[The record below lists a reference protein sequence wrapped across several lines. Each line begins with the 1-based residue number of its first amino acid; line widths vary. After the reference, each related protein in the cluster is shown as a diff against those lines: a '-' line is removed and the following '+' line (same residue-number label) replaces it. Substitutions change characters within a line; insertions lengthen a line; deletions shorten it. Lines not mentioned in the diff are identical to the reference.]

1 LRPKTLAKRVAKL
14 ALEKKAEDIVIMDVR
29 KLTSITDFFVLCS
42 ADSSVQL
49 KAIVDHIVEEL
60 AKKGIKAWHVEGYT
74 NLTWVLI
81 DYVDVVVHAFLK
93 PAREFYG
100 LERFWG
106 DAKFEYVTDDSLKA
120 KKKTNKTKKGES
132 DKDASISEG
141 ISESEN

>member
-1 LRPKTLAKRVAKL
+1 MRPKTLARKAAQL

-29 KLTSITDFFVLCS
+29 KLTNITDFFVVCS
-42 ADSSVQL
+42 AESSIQL
-49 KAIVDHIVEEL
+49 KAIVDHIVEQLE
-60 AKKGIKAWHVEGYT
+60 KKGVKAWHIEGYT

-106 DAKFEYVTDDSLKA
+106 DAKFEYITEDDVKP
-120 KKKTNKTKKGES
+120 KRKTKKG
-132 DKDASISEG
+132 KDASVSEG
-141 ISESEN
+141 ISETES

>member
-1 LRPKTLAKRVAKL
+1 MRPKTLARKAAQL

-29 KLTSITDFFVLCS
+29 KLTSITDFFVVCS
-42 ADSSVQL
+42 AESSVQL

-60 AKKGIKAWHVEGYT
+60 EKKGVKAWHVEGYT

-93 PAREFYG
+93 QAREFYG

-106 DAKFEYVTDDSLKA
+106 DAKFEYITEDEVKP
-120 KKKTNKTKKGES
+120 KRKTKKKKGDEN
-132 DKDASISEG
+132 ASVSEG
-141 ISESEN
+141 ISEG

>member
-1 LRPKTLAKRVAKL
+1 MRPKTLAKKAAQL

-29 KLTSITDFFVLCS
+29 KLTSVTDFFVICS
-42 ADSSVQL
+42 AESSVQL

-60 AKKGIKAWHVEGYT
+60 EKKGVKAWHIEGYT
-74 NLTWVLI
+74 NLSWVLI

-106 DAKFEYVTDDSLKA
+106 DAKFEYITEDSVKP
-120 KKKTNKTKKGES
+120 KTKSRKGK
-132 DKDASISEG
+132 KDASISEG
-141 ISESEN
+141 IPERKS

>member
-1 LRPKTLAKRVAKL
+1 LRPKTLAKKAAQL

-29 KLTSITDFFVLCS
+29 KLTSVTDFFVICS
-42 ADSSVQL
+42 AESSVQL

-60 AKKGIKAWHVEGYT
+60 EKKGVKAWHIEGYT
-74 NLTWVLI
+74 NLSWVLI

-106 DAKFEYVTDDSLKA
+106 DAKFEYITEDSVKP
-120 KKKTNKTKKGES
+120 KTKSRKRK
-132 DKDASISEG
+132 KDASISEG
-141 ISESEN
+141 IPERKS

>member
-1 LRPKTLAKRVAKL
+1 MRPKTLAKKAAQL

-29 KLTSITDFFVLCS
+29 KLTSVTDFFVICS
-42 ADSSVQL
+42 AESSVQL

-60 AKKGIKAWHVEGYT
+60 EKKGVKAWHIEGYT
-74 NLTWVLI
+74 NLSWVLI

-106 DAKFEYVTDDSLKA
+106 DAKFEYITEDSVKP
-120 KKKTNKTKKGES
+120 KTKSRKGK
-132 DKDASISEG
+132 KDVSISEG
-141 ISESEN
+141 IPERKS

>member
-1 LRPKTLAKRVAKL
+1 MRPKTLAKKVAQL

-29 KLTSITDFFVLCS
+29 KLTSITDFFVICS
-42 ADSSVQL
+42 ADSSIQL

-60 AKKGIKAWHVEGYT
+60 DKKGVKAWHVEGYA

-93 PAREFYG
+93 QAREFYG

-106 DAKFEYVTDDSLKA
+106 DAKFEYVTDDSFKT
-120 KKKTNKTKKGES
+120 KKKTKGGKGS
-132 DKDASISEG
+132 KDAPIGEG
-141 ISESEN
+141 ISESES

>member
-1 LRPKTLAKRVAKL
+1 MRPKTLAKKVAQL
-14 ALEKKAEDIVIMDVR
+14 ALDKKAEDIVIMDVR
-29 KLTSITDFFVLCS
+29 KLTSITDFFVVCS
-42 ADSSVQL
+42 AESSVQL

-60 AKKGIKAWHVEGYT
+60 EKKGIKAWHVEGYT

-106 DAKFEYVTDDSLKA
+106 DAKFEYITEDTVKQV
-120 KKKTNKTKKGES
+120 KKTKKKS
-132 DKDASISEG
+132 KSKDATIG
-141 ISESEN
+141 

>member
-60 AKKGIKAWHVEGYT
+60 EKKGIRHGMLKVI
-74 NLTWVLI
+74 LI
-81 DYVDVVVHAFLK
+81 
-93 PAREFYG
+93 
-100 LERFWG
+100 
-106 DAKFEYVTDDSLKA
+106 
-120 KKKTNKTKKGES
+120 
-132 DKDASISEG
+132 
-141 ISESEN
+141 

>member
-1 LRPKTLAKRVAKL
+1 MRPKTLAKKVAQL
-14 ALEKKAEDIVIMDVR
+14 ALDKKAEDIVIMDVR
-29 KLTSITDFFVLCS
+29 KLTSITDFFVVCS
-42 ADSSVQL
+42 AESSVQL

-60 AKKGIKAWHVEGYT
+60 EKKGIKAWHVEGYT

-106 DAKFEYVTDDSLKA
+106 DAKFEYITEDTVKQG
-120 KKKTNKTKKGES
+120 KKTKKKS
-132 DKDASISEG
+132 KSKDATIG
-141 ISESEN
+141 

>member
-1 LRPKTLAKRVAKL
+1 MRPKTIAKKAAQL
-14 ALEKKAEDIVIMDVR
+14 ALEKKAEDVVIMDVR

-42 ADSSVQL
+42 AESSIQL

-60 AKKGIKAWHVEGYT
+60 EKKDIKAWHIEGYT

-81 DYVDVVVHAFLK
+81 DYVDVVVHVFLK

-106 DAKFEYVTDDSLKA
+106 DAKFEYVTENDLKP
-120 KKKTNKTKKGES
+120 KTKRKKDNKNVS
-132 DKDASISEG
+132 DGEG
-141 ISESEN
+141 ISERKD

>member
-1 LRPKTLAKRVAKL
+1 MRPKTLAKKAAQL

-29 KLTSITDFFVLCS
+29 KLTSITDFFVVCS
-42 ADSSVQL
+42 AESSIQL
-49 KAIVDHIVEEL
+49 KAIVDHIVEQLE
-60 AKKGIKAWHVEGYT
+60 KKGIKAWHIEGYT

-106 DAKFEYVTDDSLKA
+106 DAKFEYITEDNVKPKRKTKNA
-120 KKKTNKTKKGES
+120 KKG
-132 DKDASISEG
+132 KDASISEG
-141 ISESEN
+141 ISETES

>member
-1 LRPKTLAKRVAKL
+1 MRPKTLAKKAAQL

-29 KLTSITDFFVLCS
+29 KLTSVTDFFVICS
-42 ADSSVQL
+42 AESSVQL

-60 AKKGIKAWHVEGYT
+60 EKKGVKAWHIEGYT
-74 NLTWVLI
+74 NLSWVLI

-106 DAKFEYVTDDSLKA
+106 DAKFEYITEDSVKP
-120 KKKTNKTKKGES
+120 KTKSRKRK
-132 DKDASISEG
+132 KDASISEG
-141 ISESEN
+141 IPERKS

>member
-1 LRPKTLAKRVAKL
+1 MRPKTLAKKAAQL

-29 KLTSITDFFVLCS
+29 KLTSITDFFVVCS
-42 ADSSVQL
+42 AESSIQL
-49 KAIVDHIVEEL
+49 KAIVDHIVEQLE
-60 AKKGIKAWHVEGYT
+60 KKGIKAWHIEGYT

-106 DAKFEYVTDDSLKA
+106 DAKFEYITEDNVKP
-120 KKKTNKTKKGES
+120 KRKTKSGKKGE
-132 DKDASISEG
+132 DASISEG
-141 ISESEN
+141 ISETES